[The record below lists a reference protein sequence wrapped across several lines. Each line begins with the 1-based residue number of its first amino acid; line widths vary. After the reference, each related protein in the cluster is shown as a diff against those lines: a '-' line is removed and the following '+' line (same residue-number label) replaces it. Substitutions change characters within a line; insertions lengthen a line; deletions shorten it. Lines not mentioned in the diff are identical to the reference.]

1 MKPTIRNLALSLGAA
16 LVLAACGGGNGASD
30 DWTGSDT
37 SATTPVANAG
47 TAQSVQVGATV
58 TLNGGGSTAATSYT
72 WTLVSK
78 PEGSNAVLSKA
89 DSATPSFVADLAGRY
104 ELDLVV
110 SNASGSSN
118 HSRVLVTAGSTEPI
132 AAGPTDT
139 VNALVNGWAQLD
151 GSDSTPPAGG
161 DVQGM
166 SYNWS
171 VTDPNGKAVQL
182 FDAYSAKPGFTPDI
196 PGVYLARL
204 VVTYGRKSSNEFVIS
219 IHASQANTQPVAL
232 AGGPYTGSTGQAIKL
247 DASNSY
253 DADGDTLQYSWRLSP
268 YLANGPQTA
277 YANVQLKNADTA
289 TPTFSADIA
298 GSYNL
303 DLYTFDGTSLSSP
316 ARATVTVS
324 SPEGAANTPPV
335 AVLRDY
341 YPLNEA
347 ELLSASKT
355 SSAYIYFF
363 SDSYDKDGNSLTY
376 KWEWGDTPAGFTRP
390 DVSGYTG
397 RNTLSFRPTT
407 TGDATGSPVEGYYTM
422 YLTVN
427 DGQVDSQRTSQT
439 VHVRSGANRRPQAV
453 VSTDTSSVMTGIEA
467 WFDGTKSSDP
477 DDGTYGMKYQWRWA
491 MKPASSQAELK
502 HANEARASFVP
513 DVAGAYE
520 AELIVYDSTGTPSR
534 ASEWTDYP
542 KVGKVMVKARN
553 NPPVARFIGTTPGT
567 LDEEAGI
574 YRYTLITN
582 GTKAQDG
589 LACDFGN
596 LASTKLGWGNTLK
609 MGDVENLIIQA
620 TALDPDGDQL
630 YYRLSV
636 EQPSGSN
643 IQPSFSNPV
652 EFNRMSLKICNIDVP
667 GDYKFTLQVSDGSEL
682 TEVQRL
688 VVRVEPA
695 PADASALT
703 LESLRVE
710 GASGYEEVVGEQDPN
725 SFNTVSRLD
734 GHTSSLDLGT
744 SPNDM
749 AGRQA
754 FYNDFKN
761 GGTVKYYRLT
771 AVGKDFPIS
780 DVSTSVKQFMPSDGK
795 TPAHYS
801 SDFENA
807 ANYQPRFEGLPN
819 VIKAGESVVFKMV
832 LPPMPPQRA
841 EKPAFWDSD
850 RNFDTYDFNFS
861 FSSTEISQPVQ
872 YGVQVYVPLTGWNWG
887 K

>member
-1 MKPTIRNLALSLGAA
+1 MKPTVRNLALSLGAA
-16 LVLAACGGGNGASD
+16 LVLAACGGGDGASD
-30 DWTGSDT
+30 DWTGNGSNV
-37 SATTPVANAG
+37 STPVAHAG
-47 TAQSVQVGATV
+47 TAQSVLVGATV
-58 TLNGGGSTAATSYT
+58 KLNGTGSTGAASYT

-78 PEGSNAVLSKA
+78 PDGSSASLSQA
-89 DSATPSFVADLAGRY
+89 DTASPSFIADVAGRY
-104 ELDLVV
+104 EFDLVV
-110 SNASGSSN
+110 SNSAGSSN
-118 HSRVLVTAGSTEPI
+118 HSRVLITAGSTDPV
-132 AAGPTDT
+132 AAGPTDI
-139 VNALVNGWAQLD
+139 VNALINGWAQLD

-161 DVQGM
+161 DAQGM
-166 SYNWS
+166 SYHWTVS
-171 VTDPNGKAVQL
+171 DPNGKAVRL
-182 FDAYSAKPGFTPDI
+182 YDAYSAKPGFTPTV
-196 PGVYLARL
+196 PGVYLAKL
-204 VVTYGRKSSNEFVIS
+204 VVKYGRKTSNEFVITVNAT
-219 IHASQANTQPVAL
+219 HANTQPVAI
-232 AGGPYTGSTGQAIKL
+232 AGGPYVSQPGQSIKL
-247 DASNSY
+247 DGSASQ
-253 DADGDTLQYSWRLSP
+253 DADGDELEYTWRLSP
-268 YLANGPQTA
+268 YISNLPQTA
-277 YANVQLKNADTA
+277 YANVKLENANTA

-303 DLYTFDGTSLSSP
+303 DLYVFDGTSRSS
-316 ARATVTVS
+316 AGRATVTVS
-324 SPEGAANTPPV
+324 SPENVANTPPV
-335 AVLRDY
+335 AVLRDH
-341 YPLNEA
+341 YPLGEA
-347 ELLSASKT
+347 ELLSASGT
-355 SSAYIYFF
+355 SAAYIYFY
-363 SDSYDKDGNSLTY
+363 SDSYDKDGDALTY
-376 KWEWGDTPAGFTRP
+376 KWEWGDTPENFTRP
-390 DVSGYTG
+390 DISSYTG
-397 RNTLSFRPTT
+397 RTTVSFRPTS
-407 TGDATGSPVEGYYTM
+407 TGTASGVPLLGDYTM

-427 DGQVDSQRTSQT
+427 DGKADSQRVSQT
-439 VHVRSGANRRPQAV
+439 VSVRRGANRRPQAKV
-453 VSTDTSSVMTGIEA
+453 TAETSSVMTGIEA
-467 WFDGTKSSDP
+467 WFDGTQSSDP

-491 MKPASSQAELK
+491 LKPANSKAELK

-513 DVAGAYE
+513 DVPGAYE
-520 AELIVYDSTGTPSR
+520 AELIVYDSAGTPSR
-534 ASEWTDYP
+534 ISEWTDYP
-542 KVGKVMVKARN
+542 KTATVMAKAKN

-567 LDEEAGI
+567 LDESEGI
-574 YRYTLITN
+574 YRYPLISN

-589 LACDFGN
+589 LACDFSN
-596 LASTKLGWGNTLK
+596 LKSPKLGWGHTKK
-609 MGDVENLIIQA
+609 MGDVENIIIEA

-652 EFNRMSLKICNIDVP
+652 ESNRMSLKICNIDVP

-695 PADASALT
+695 PADASALL

-710 GASGYEEVVGEQDPN
+710 DASGYEEVVGEQDPN
-725 SFNTVSRLD
+725 NFNTISRLD
-734 GHTSSLDLGT
+734 GRDYALGLGT

-771 AVGKDFPIS
+771 AVGKDFPIT
-780 DVSTSVKQFMPSDGK
+780 DVSTSVNKFMPSDGQ

-807 ANYQPRFEGLPN
+807 ASYQPRFEGLPD
-819 VIKAGESVVFKMV
+819 VIKAGESVVFKLI

-861 FSSTEISQPVQ
+861 FTTPERKRPVTYSTQI
-872 YGVQVYVPLTGWNWG
+872 YVPLVGWNWG